1 MGLWLSNGYDLWVI
15 KNLQETDFEFQDN
28 ILKSTIKTLISK
40 PDYSGEKSEGLACVV
55 RFSDEMLKKCSDN
68 EVSIRDQLKFS

>member
-1 MGLWLSNGYDLWVI
+1 MGLWLRGGNYWVI

-28 ILKSTIKTLISK
+28 ILKSTIKTLISNK
-40 PDYSGEKSEGLACVV
+40 KSEGLACVV